1 MNFTYNN
8 STYPVKVTK
17 KNNKNTYLRYTNGTI
32 NVTCPPY
39 VTTREIEKIIK
50 NNEKTIIKWIEK
62 EAQTTPEDGTI
73 TIFGKKY
80 EVVIEKFH
88 KFSIES
94 HKIYTSSEK
103 ELTKYLDNY
112 LKITFQNHLDYWYNK
127 YEEKIP
133 IPNLKIR
140 KMKSRWGVCN
150 IKNNNVTLN
159 SELIKYDIE
168 CLDYVIIHELS
179 HFIHFNHSK
188 EFWAQ
193 VAKYCSNYKK
203 IRQNLRN

>member
-8 STYPVKVTK
+8 RTYPVKITK

-32 NVTCPPY
+32 NVTSPPY

-62 EAQTTPEDGTI
+62 EAQNTPESGTI

-80 EVVIEKFH
+80 KVVIENSH
-88 KFSIES
+88 KFSILGN
-94 HKIYTSSEK
+94 KIYTSSEK
-103 ELTKYLDNY
+103 ELTKYIDNY
-112 LKITFQNHLDYWYNK
+112 LKITYQNHLDYWYNK

-133 IPNLKIR
+133 LPNLKIR
-140 KMKSRWGVCN
+140 KMKSSWGVCN

-159 SELIKYDIE
+159 SELIKYNIE

-179 HFIHFNHSK
+179 HFIHFNHSQ
-188 EFWAQ
+188 EFWNQ
-193 VAKYCSNYKK
+193 VAKYCPNYKK

>member
-17 KNNKNTYLRYTNGTI
+17 KNNKNTYLRYADGTI
-32 NVTCPPY
+32 KVTCPPY
-39 VTTREIEKIIK
+39 ITTREIEKIIQ
-50 NNEKTIIKWIEK
+50 NNAKTIIKWIEK
-62 EAQTTPEDGTI
+62 EAQTTPEAGLVN
-73 TIFGKKY
+73 IFGQKY
-80 EVVIEKFH
+80 NVIIESTRE
-88 KFSIES
+88 FSIEGQ
-94 HKIYTSSEK
+94 KIYAPSEK
-103 ELTKYLDNY
+103 SLTKYLDNF

-133 IPNLKIR
+133 VPNLKIR

-159 SELIKYDIE
+159 SELLKYDIE

-193 VAKYCSNYKK
+193 VAKYCPNYKK
-203 IRQNLRN
+203 IRQILRN